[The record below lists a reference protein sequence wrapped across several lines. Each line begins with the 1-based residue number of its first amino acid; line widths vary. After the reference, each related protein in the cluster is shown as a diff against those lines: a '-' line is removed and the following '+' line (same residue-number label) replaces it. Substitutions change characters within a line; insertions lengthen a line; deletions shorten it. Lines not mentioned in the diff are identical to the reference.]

1 MLEKAVLATLGA
13 LTLTKE
19 KSKEW
24 VDHLVKKGEIAK
36 EEAPDF
42 LKQLVKKGDEAR
54 TEIDRRIT
62 VAIEKFS
69 TNMNFATKSDVEEL
83 RTEIRKLS
91 KKLEKKAS
99 PKKRGQKK

>member
-19 KSKEW
+19 RSKEW

-54 TEIDRRIT
+54 TEIDRRIIL
-62 VAIEKFS
+62 AIEKFS

-83 RTEIRKLS
+83 RAEVRRLS
-91 KKLEKKAS
+91 KKLEKKG
-99 PKKRGQKK
+99 PKKRAQKK